1 MDLCVFQKR
10 FNLISKNFGS
20 RFSSSKRIDKN
31 KESLRASCSIQNQ
44 NPHHKINHTS
54 HRKSF
59 ELVTKGIDEFFKL
72 AAPEP
77 VRFLRRW
84 PKDDVVSDQFSSV
97 PATTASICALH
108 HGFQPN
114 VQTIGVEPDNLFFD
128 GQIPFT
134 SLRPPQPP
142 IGEQGQLRH
151 SSVNVDPIGDY
162 GGGSV
167 HFLREPV

>member
-10 FNLISKNFGS
+10 FNMISKNIGS
-20 RFSSSKRIDKN
+20 KFPSPKRINKN
-31 KESLRASCSIQNQ
+31 KEPLGASCSNKNQ
-44 NPHHKINHTS
+44 NPQHKINHIS
-54 HRKSF
+54 YKKSF
-59 ELVTKGIDEFFKL
+59 ELVTQGIDEFFKL

-84 PKDDVVSDQFSSV
+84 PKHDVVSDHFSPA

-114 VQTIGVEPDNLFFD
+114 VQTIGGEPDNLFFD

-134 SLRPPQPP
+134 SIQPPQLP
-142 IGEQGQLRH
+142 IGKQG
-151 SSVNVDPIGDY
+151 
-162 GGGSV
+162 
-167 HFLREPV
+167 